1 MEMKKC
7 MECHTK
13 LKSTAKFCTN
23 CGTKVDPI
31 TPTEIKSNEEN
42 LGKDEIVSEDIVS
55 ADTTAT
61 SPRESDVLQSYFY
74 SYGEFLKE
82 TLIKP
87 SAVFISKE
95 ATLMNGLISL
105 GLYSLVLTLNT
116 ETEYFMNFIR
126 FVVFQA
132 IIIGILYLV
141 NKFLIGGADEFL
153 AVIVEYGGLINS
165 QILLFLFIWLFGIAS
180 RVGIILFFLGL
191 FNQVNIIYLYI
202 LQHQGRNNQ
211 PKVDKFYQLVI
222 AYIPLYFVIYQMFR
236 EFLI

>member
-1 MEMKKC
+1 MKKC
-7 MECHTK
+7 MECHTE

-23 CGTKVDPI
+23 CGTKVEP
-31 TPTEIKSNEEN
+31 TATTEIKSSAESLEN
-42 LGKDEIVSEDIVS
+42 DEITS
-55 ADTTAT
+55 AETVFENAAAT
-61 SPRESDVLQSYFY
+61 SHTESDAIQSYFY
-74 SYGEFLKE
+74 SYGEFFKE
-82 TLIKP
+82 TLLKP

-141 NKFLIGGADEFL
+141 NEFL
-153 AVIVEYGGLINS
+153 VGGVDDFLEVVVEYGGLINS
-165 QILLFLFIWLFGIAS
+165 QILLFLFIWLFGIDS
-180 RVGIILFFLGL
+180 RVGIILFFLAL
-191 FNQVNIIYLYI
+191 LNQMNILYLYI
-202 LQHQGRNNQ
+202 LQHQEMNSQ
-211 PKVDKFYQLVI
+211 PKLDKFYQLVI
-222 AYIPLYFVIYQMFR
+222 ACIPLYFVMYQMLQ